1 MSLGEPADLL
11 RFLGRPELSRL
22 WPEVRGRLER
32 LGGIR
37 GTVRLA
43 AAGEEERRAV
53 AGLLGLA
60 RLPPGELRIPLD
72 RLDRALRES
81 RFGVDLRTAMTLLG
95 GPLRDRAAERAEE
108 RLRREELWA
117 EAASHP
123 VIVARPALHRWLADL
138 RAGGLVRNGELLAQA
153 LAVLAAL
160 TPPPEDVRLPV
171 LASAVLGAS
180 HGLDTGRPVATLV
193 LRALAV
199 LADRPPPRSARE
211 RRELWERAGVITD
224 DLSCDVLVLGL
235 APAGGGRIGEGLR
248 AFAAA
253 GEPVRIT
260 LRQLAAGD
268 LAFPPGLTVRVC
280 ENPVVVAAAADR
292 WGSACAPLVCTGG
305 FPNHAG
311 RTLLAHLAR
320 HGAGILYHGDFD
332 WAGLTIANTLRETV
346 PFHPWRFTA
355 DDYRAAL
362 VSLGERPPLRGRPV
376 EAAWDPAL
384 GRAMADSGVAVEEE
398 TVLGDL
404 LEELCKPAFKVPRAL
419 KENGRFL
426 SKPPEL

>member
-1 MSLGEPADLL
+1 MSLGEPADFL

-22 WPEVRGRLER
+22 WLGARDRLER
-32 LGGIR
+32 LGGVR
-37 GTVRLA
+37 GTVRLPNA
-43 AAGEEERRAV
+43 SEQERGAV
-53 AGLLGLA
+53 AGLLGLP
-60 RLPPGELRIPLD
+60 RLPPGELRIPLG

-81 RFGVDLRTAMTLLG
+81 RFGADLRAAMTLLG
-95 GPLRDRAAERAEE
+95 GPLRDRTAERAEE

-117 EAASHP
+117 EAGSHP
-123 VIVARPALHRWLADL
+123 AVLARPALHRWLADL
-138 RAGGLVRNGELLAQA
+138 RAGGLVKDGQTLRQA

-160 TPPPEDVRLPV
+160 TPPREEVRLPV
-171 LASAVLGAS
+171 LASEVLGAS
-180 HGLDTGRPVATLV
+180 HALDTGRPVATLV

-211 RRELWERAGVITD
+211 RRELWEAAGVITD

-235 APAGGGRIGEGLR
+235 APIGGGRTGEGLR

-253 GEPVRIT
+253 GEPVRLT
-260 LRQLAAGD
+260 LRQLAADG
-268 LAFPPGLTVRVC
+268 LTFPPDLTVRVC

-292 WGSACAPLVCTGG
+292 WGSDCAPLVCIEG

-311 RTLLAHLAR
+311 RTLLTRLAR
-320 HGAGILYHGDFD
+320 HGADILYHGDFD

-346 PFHPWRFTA
+346 PFQPWRFTA
-355 DDYRAAL
+355 ADYRAAFT
-362 VSLGERPPLRGRPV
+362 SGSPLRGRPV

-384 GRAMADSGVAVEEE
+384 SRAMAESGVAVEEE

-404 LEELCKPAFKVPRAL
+404 LGDLCKPAFKVSGAL